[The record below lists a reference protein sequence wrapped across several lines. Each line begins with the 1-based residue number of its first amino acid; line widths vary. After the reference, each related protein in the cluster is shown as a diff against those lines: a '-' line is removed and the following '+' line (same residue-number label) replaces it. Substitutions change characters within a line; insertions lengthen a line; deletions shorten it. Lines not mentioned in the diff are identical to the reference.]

1 VAVRFASSSRVKNDL
16 PRYSNFW
23 DGTTIYSPFTATGSY
38 DALASYTVPSGGVS
52 TITFAGLPTGGQYT
66 HLQLRVSTITSV
78 GGSIIRLRINGDSSA
93 NYVRHVFYGGGGSA
107 SAGSETGMTVGRIFG
122 DAVGT
127 STTAPTGIV
136 LDLLDY
142 ASVNKNKV
150 WRLLSGSDQN
160 GSGEI
165 QFYSGMLV
173 GSSASAVNSLQLTLN
188 SGNFSQHSQFA
199 LYGIRG

>member
-1 VAVRFASSSRVKNDL
+1 MAIRFGVSSTVKNRL
-16 PRYSNFW
+16 PKYSNFW
-23 DGTTIYSPFTATGSY
+23 DGTAVFSPFTATGSY

-52 TITFAGLPTGGQYT
+52 TIEFAGIPTGGQYT

-78 GGSIIRLRINGDSSA
+78 GGSIIQLRINGDSSA
-93 NYVRHVFYGGGGSA
+93 NYVRHVLYGAGGSA
-107 SAGSETGMTVGRIFG
+107 SAGSQTGMTVTRIFG

-127 STTAPTGIV
+127 STTAPTGVV

-150 WRLLSGSDQN
+150 WRVLSGSDQN

-165 QFYSGMLV
+165 QLYSGMLV